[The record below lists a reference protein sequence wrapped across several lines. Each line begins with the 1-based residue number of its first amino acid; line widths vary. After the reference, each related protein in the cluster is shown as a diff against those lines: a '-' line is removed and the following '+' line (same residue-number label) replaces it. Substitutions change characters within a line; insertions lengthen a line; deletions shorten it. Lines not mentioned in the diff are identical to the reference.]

1 MWSRVEKIKHYLNN
15 KNLLKCQRFE
25 EDILLGRLR
34 RLSLLKITKIVH
46 LIFFDFTTETLF

>member
-15 KNLLKCQRFE
+15 KNLLKYERFE

-34 RLSLLKITKIVH
+34 RLSL
-46 LIFFDFTTETLF
+46 F